1 MTGYLARSIT
11 VLNAALLCAVLLFGY
26 YIVLPPFMR
35 GGGDILPASKN
46 TAGKNA
52 TGPEA
57 KETTQPVTLNAF
69 DYAVIAEQNLFHPE
83 RKIPVEKKDAKPLPK
98 PEFVLYGVLITEDTS
113 LVYMEDK
120 KAPRSTPGRGKR
132 LNVLR
137 INDTLSGFAL
147 KEIKP
152 DSIIMVRGNETITVL
167 LSESRS
173 KQQAQPGTTNRPR
186 QPTPPIR

>member
-11 VLNAALLCAVLLFGY
+11 VLNAALLCAALLFGY
-26 YIVLPPFMR
+26 YIVLPPFTR

-46 TAGKNA
+46 A
-52 TGPEA
+52 TGKDVAGVEA
-57 KETTQPVTLNAF
+57 KEAAQPVTLNVL
-69 DYAVIAEQNLFHPE
+69 DYAVVAEQNLFHPE
-83 RKIPVEKKDAKPLPK
+83 RRIPVEKKDAKPLPK

-137 INDTLSGFAL
+137 INETLSGFTL
-147 KEIKP
+147 KEIRH
-152 DSIIMVRGNETITVL
+152 DSIVMVRGNETITVL

-173 KQQAQPGTTNRPR
+173 KQQAQPGTTNRPH